1 MEKIELGLL
10 KDKNVRTELVDSLM
24 KKGMT
29 REAAEQQAKSYSA
42 GKNALQK
49 VGQITYGAITGA
61 TAGLYPGFMVYAASH
76 STAAFIGTVGTGA
89 AIGAVAGAKATT
101 EERDRVLKFV
111 RMSYGDKDNKIL
123 NETLRDKLAEKGYN
137 AMKDYNDRRAYGDN
151 GKGAVIVFDS
161 DKNIKMEKSTKMTS
175 EEYGK
180 AYAREYLREHPKS
193 ESSFESLVKE
203 GSSKYEKYFEEGIVN
218 KQLRED
224 ADKKRKDAL
233 ERAKRKP

>member
-1 MEKIELGLL
+1 MEKVELGLL

-29 REAAEQQAKSYSA
+29 REAAEDQVKAYSA
-42 GKNALQK
+42 GKNAIQK
-49 VGQITYGAITGA
+49 IGQISFGAFTGAVSGIYPGSIAAAITNNGI
-61 TAGLYPGFMVYAASH
+61 
-76 STAAFIGTVGTGA
+76 AFLGNVGV
-89 AIGAVAGAKATT
+89 GAVAGAVVGAKATT
-101 EERDRVLKFV
+101 EERDRALKFV

-137 AMKDYNDRRAYGDN
+137 AMKDYNDRRAYGND

-161 DKNIKMEKSTKMTS
+161 DKNIKMEKATKMTS

-203 GSSKYEKYFEEGIVN
+203 GSSKYEKYFEEGLVN
-218 KQLRED
+218 KQLKVD

-233 ERAKRKP
+233 ERAKRNQ